1 MHWMEVSAL
10 QNVQQEDNRKMK
22 REISNEKHRIGM
34 RKKER
39 EGREATINQ
48 IDSVCF
54 KDSPRRERGKIVAE
68 AEE

>member
-1 MHWMEVSAL
+1 MKSIEL
-10 QNVQQEDNRKMK
+10 ECKK
-22 REISNEKHRIGM
+22 REGT
-34 RKKER
+34 
-39 EGREATINQ
+39 EATINK